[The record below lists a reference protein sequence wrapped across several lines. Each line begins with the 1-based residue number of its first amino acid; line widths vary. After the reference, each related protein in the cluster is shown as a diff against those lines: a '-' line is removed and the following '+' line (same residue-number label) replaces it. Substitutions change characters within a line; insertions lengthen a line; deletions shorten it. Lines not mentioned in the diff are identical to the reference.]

1 MTDTFTL
8 DRRSLMTRA
17 LALVGAS
24 AAVGTFSL
32 EALAAPAAGN
42 KPYLDKARF
51 ALLTAVADTI
61 VPRTATA
68 GAIDAKVPT
77 MLDALLVTWASNE
90 RREQLV
96 GALAEIDRLAGTAHG
111 KTFAKL
117 TPEERLALLRAHD
130 EQALKVDPT
139 RVATGLKAM
148 MAGPAFINPG
158 YGKLKEL
165 VVVLYYMSEPALTQE
180 LSYVHAPGEWQ
191 PSIPV
196 TPETRPAAGGMF

>member
-1 MTDTFTL
+1 MTDPFTL

-24 AAVGTFSL
+24 ATAGTLSL
-32 EALAAPAAGN
+32 PALAASAAGD

-68 GAIDAKVPT
+68 GAIDAKVPA
-77 MLDALLVTWASNE
+77 MLDALLVNWASNE

-96 GALAEIDRLAGTAHG
+96 GALAEIDELARTAHG
-111 KTFAKL
+111 KSFAKL

-165 VVVLYYMSEPALTQE
+165 IVVLYYMSEPALTQE